1 MHLRHP
7 VEDTSTLYLIEFRYY
22 FILLTFLCVYVSL
35 LMHAHTYTQM
45 RQTRTILH
53 NPQVRQDVLCVI
65 VFCVIVFC
73 VIATITQPTSRNCT
87 SNVRYV
93 MHAHTYH
100 TPVRSTRAAIPGGMC
115 VMANIHL

>member
-45 RQTRTILH
+45 RQTRTRNTITH
-53 NPQVRQDVLCVI
+53 NTSCLTCGQNSAQPASQAGCVMCDCVSCDCVLCD
-65 VFCVIVFC
+65 CVLC
-73 VIATITQPTSRNCT
+73 DCYN
-87 SNVRYV
+87 
-93 MHAHTYH
+93 HTTH
-100 TPVRSTRAAIPGGMC
+100 I
-115 VMANIHL
+115 

>member
-7 VEDTSTLYLIEFRYY
+7 VEDTNTLYLIEFRYY

-65 VFCVIVFC
+65 MFCVIVFC

-93 MHAHTYH
+93 MHAHTYQKH
-100 TPVRSTRAAIPGGMC
+100 TCAFNARSNSRRDVCHG
-115 VMANIHL
+115 